1 MRRPDLWTGATL
13 RAGMSDGREDLR
25 MRGGDPDFPV
35 RDNAAARDDRMTH
48 RPGPGRVAFLAAIS
62 LLFGTVGFLLYR
74 EVILSGPF
82 LFDDFEYIVGN
93 PMIKSLLYFTNI
105 TDPRYLGYLSFAVNY
120 GLGGEDPFWF
130 HLVNVI
136 IHVMNALLV
145 FGVVKAVLTLSS
157 STGERTADGHSAVAF
172 FAALVFLVHPVE
184 TQAVSYITQR
194 FTSLSA
200 LFYMLSV
207 LLYLHARVRLE
218 KESGKRRRGYE
229 MYILSMMSAVFA
241 MKTKEIAFTIPFMVA
256 ILEFLL
262 FEKSEYGK
270 RRFYFLIPF
279 AAMLIIIP
287 LSLFGPEWGLSAPGS
302 GIDEITRRDKL
313 YDLSQRSPYEYLV
326 TQFRVIVT
334 YIRLLV
340 FPVRQLAVY
349 DYPASHSLF
358 EPRVMLSLSLLL
370 GIAGAA
376 WYSWRKARRAAPG
389 DAPYYR
395 LFSIGVLWFFVT
407 ISIESS
413 VIPIKD
419 IIFEHRLYLPSAG
432 FFASCAGLLILIVKR
447 VRPFVF
453 GRAVAAVIA
462 VTVIAALS
470 VATYMRNTVWT
481 DEVRFWDDVVQKTG
495 KAIGYN
501 NRGNAYLKKGQ
512 YALALRD
519 LDRTIGFF
527 PRASDIMAWENSD
540 FTPSNMA
547 KTYMSRAQAY
557 AQLGDRRRAQEDFE
571 TANRIMK
578 MPLGHV
584 PGLTGRSA
592 DVQGRTE

>member
-1 MRRPDLWTGATL
+1 LRRPAFWKGATL
-13 RAGMSDGREDLR
+13 RAGMFEERED
-25 MRGGDPDFPV
+25 RGIGGGPDFTV
-35 RDNAAARDDRMTH
+35 RDSGAEREDRMTH
-48 RPGPGRVAFLAAIS
+48 RPSPGRVALLTAIV
-62 LLFGTVGFLLYR
+62 LLFGTIGFVLYR
-74 EVILSGPF
+74 DVILNGPF
-82 LFDDFEYIVGN
+82 LFDDFEYILGN
-93 PMIKSLLYFTNI
+93 PMIKSLAYFTNI
-105 TDPRYLGYLSFAVNY
+105 ADPRYLGYFSFAVNY
-120 GLGGEDPFWF
+120 GLDGEDPFGF
-130 HLVNVI
+130 HLVNVT

-145 FGVVKAVLTLSS
+145 FGVWKTVLNLLSS
-157 STGERTADGHSAVAF
+157 GDDRTPGGHSAVAF
-172 FAALVFLVHPVE
+172 FAALIFLVHPIE

-200 LFYMLSV
+200 LFYLLSV

-218 KESGKRRRGYE
+218 KGSGERKRGYAI
-229 MYILSMMSAVFA
+229 YILSVVFAVFA

-262 FEKSEYGK
+262 FEKSQYGK

-287 LSLFGPEWGLSAPGS
+287 LSLFGPEWGLSARGS
-302 GIDEITRRDKL
+302 GIDEATRRDKL
-313 YDLSQRSPYEYLV
+313 YDLSRRSPYEYLV

-358 EPRVMLSLSLLL
+358 EPRVLLSLAFLL

-376 WYSWRKARRAAPG
+376 RHSWRKARKADFRE
-389 DAPYYR
+389 APYYR
-395 LFSIGVLWFFVT
+395 LLSIGILWFFVT
-407 ISIESS
+407 ISVESS

-432 FFASCAGLLILIVKR
+432 FFASCAGLFMLIAAR
-447 VRPFVF
+447 FRHFVS
-453 GRAVAAVIA
+453 GRAAAAVGA
-462 VTVIAALS
+462 VSVIAALS
-470 VATYMRNTVWT
+470 VATYTRNAVWT
-481 DEVRFWDDVVQKTG
+481 DEVGFWNDVVQKTG

-501 NRGNAYLKKGQ
+501 NRGNAYLKKGE

-527 PRASDIMAWENSD
+527 PRARDIMAWENSD

-547 KTYMSRAQAY
+547 KTYISRGQVY
-557 AQLGDRRRAQEDFE
+557 EQLGDPLRAQEDFE

-578 MPLGHV
+578 MPPGHV
-584 PGLTGRSA
+584 PELTGPSG
-592 DVQGRTE
+592 DVQGRME